1 MAKYLV
7 NYLDRKSHIN
17 KNIYGHFCE
26 HLGRLVYDGIW
37 VGKGSPIPN
46 VNGVRKDVVDA
57 LKQIRVPIMRWP
69 GGCFADTYHWKDG
82 VGPQAERK
90 PIANRYWGG
99 GLEDNSFGTDEFM
112 ALCEEIGCGAY
123 LSGNLGSGTIQEMVE
138 WVEYIR
144 DTLDT
149 PMAQLRKKNGRQ
161 EPYQLEAFGIGN
173 EVWGCG
179 GQMRPQYYAD
189 QYRQAA
195 HFINTASG
203 GGMTAMLNGG
213 QAEKTLMIASGPNA
227 EDYHFTEEFMK
238 GLTVDTFMLNASA
251 GQLMADGLSLHYY
264 TYPGI
269 MAIPEDGGSLFGAMP
284 TADQFDEASWYS
296 LLQTTAKIDE
306 IVTRHDSIM
315 SHYDPKKSVG
325 LMVDEWGSWYR
336 TEPGTNPAHLFQQNT
351 MRDAVLAAI
360 NLNIFNKHSDRVK
373 LTTIAQMVNVLQSII
388 LTEGDKMVLTPT
400 YHVYDMFKDHQD
412 ATLLGSFV
420 ENKKV
425 GVGKAQLNQIFESC
439 SVDAEGNMLCT
450 LCNTSIDASETID
463 ASVYGANVK
472 AAEATILRADP
483 HAKNTFDAPETVAT
497 KAWKAEVTDGGFKVE
512 LPAAS
517 VVSLKLKVNG

>member
-1 MAKYLV
+1 MANYLI
-7 NYLDRKSHIN
+7 NYLDRQSHIN

-82 VGPQAERK
+82 VGPQEKRK

-99 GLEDNSFGTDEFM
+99 GLEDNSFGTDEFL

-144 DTLDT
+144 DDLNT
-149 PMAQLRKKNGRQ
+149 PMAQLRRENGRDK
-161 EPYQLEAFGIGN
+161 PYKLEAFGIGN

-195 HFINTASG
+195 HFINTAIGS
-203 GGMTAMLNGG
+203 GMTAMLNGG
-213 QAEKTLMIASGPNA
+213 PADKTLMIASGPNH

-238 GLTVDTFMLNASA
+238 GLTADSYMFNASS
-251 GQLMADGLSLHYY
+251 GKLMADGLSLHYY
-264 TYPGI
+264 TSPGVL
-269 MAIPEDGGSLFGAMP
+269 DTSGGLFAAMP
-284 TADQFDEASWYS
+284 TADQFEEAQWYQ
-296 LLQTTAKIDE
+296 LLSTTAKIDE
-306 IVTRHDSIM
+306 IITRHDNIM
-315 SHYDPKKSVG
+315 SHYDPKKTVG
-325 LMVDEWGSWYR
+325 LMVDEWGAWYR

-360 NLNIFNKHSDRVK
+360 NLNVFNKHSDRVH

-400 YHVYDMFKDHQD
+400 YHVYDMYKDHQD

-420 ENKKV
+420 EKKKV
-425 GVGKAQLNQIFESC
+425 GVGSDLVDNIFESC
-439 SVDAEGNMLCT
+439 SVDAQGDMLCT
-450 LCNTSIDASETID
+450 LCNTSIDTAETID
-463 ASVYGANVK
+463 ATVYGTGLK
-472 AAEATILRADP
+472 GIEATILCADP
-483 HAKNTFDAPETVAT
+483 HAKNTFESPDTVAV
-497 KAWKAEVTDGGFKVE
+497 KPWKAQLTDKGFQVE

-517 VVSLKLKVNG
+517 VVSLKLRSR

>member
-1 MAKYLV
+1 MAKYLI
-7 NYLDRKSHIN
+7 NYLDKKSHIN

-37 VGKGSPIPN
+37 VGRESPIPN
-46 VNGVRKDVVDA
+46 VNGVRRDVVEA

-82 VGPQAERK
+82 VGPQSERR

-99 GLEDNSFGTDEFM
+99 SLEDNSFGTDEFM
-112 ALCEEIGCGAY
+112 TLCEEVGCGAY
-123 LSGNLGSGTIQEMVE
+123 LSGNLGSGTIREMVE

-144 DTLDT
+144 DELDT
-149 PMAQLRKKNGRQ
+149 PMARLRRKNGRDR
-161 EPYQLEAFGIGN
+161 PYKLEAFGIGN

-195 HFINTASG
+195 HFINTATGSG
-203 GGMTAMLNGG
+203 ISEMINGG
-213 QAEKTLMIASGPNA
+213 KTEKTKLIASGPNH

-238 GLTVDTFMLNASA
+238 GLTADSFMFNAA
-251 GQLMADGLSLHYY
+251 GCQIMADGLSLHSY
-264 TYPGI
+264 TFPGR
-269 MAIPEDGGSLFGAMP
+269 MDTAGGGFFSAMP
-284 TADQFDEASWYS
+284 VADQFNEEQWYQ
-296 LLQTTAKIDE
+296 LLKTTAKIDE
-306 IVTRHDSIM
+306 IITRHDSIM
-315 SHYDPKKSVG
+315 SHYDPQKTVG

-351 MRDAVLAAI
+351 MRDAILAAI

-388 LTEGDKMVLTPT
+388 LTEGDKMILTPT
-400 YHVYDMFKDHQD
+400 YHVYDMYKDHQD
-412 ATLLGSFV
+412 STLLGSFI
-420 ENKKV
+420 ENKQV
-425 GVGKAQLNQIFESC
+425 GPENARLNQIFESC
-439 SVDAEGNMLCT
+439 SVDAAGNMLCT
-450 LCNTSIDASETID
+450 LCNTSIDASETI
-463 ASVYGANVK
+463 AATVYGADVK
-472 AAEATILRADP
+472 GVEATILCADP
-483 HAKNTFDAPETVAT
+483 HAKNTFDAPDAVGV
-497 KAWKAEVTDGGFKVE
+497 KAWKAELTGGGFQVE

-517 VVSLKLKVNG
+517 VVSLKLKAGG

>member
-1 MAKYLV
+1 MAKYLI
-7 NYLDRKSHIN
+7 NYLDRKSRID

-46 VNGVRKDVVDA
+46 LNGVRKDVVDA

-82 VGPQAERK
+82 VGPQTERK

-112 ALCEEIGCGAY
+112 TLCEEIGCGAY

-144 DTLDT
+144 DSLNT
-149 PMAQLRKKNGRQ
+149 PMAQLRRENGR
-161 EPYQLEAFGIGN
+161 EDPYKLEAFGIGN

-195 HFINTASG
+195 HFINTAIGS
-203 GGMTAMLNGG
+203 GMTAMINGG
-213 QAEKTLMIASGPNA
+213 KVEKTKLIASGPNH

-238 GLTVDTFMLNASA
+238 GLTADSYMFNAA
-251 GQLMADGLSLHYY
+251 GGQLMADGLSLHYY
-264 TYPGI
+264 TFPGRMDI
-269 MAIPEDGGSLFGAMP
+269 EGGGLFGSMP
-284 TADQFDEASWYS
+284 TAGQFDKAQWYQ
-296 LLQTTAKIDE
+296 LLKTTAKIDE
-306 IVTRHDSIM
+306 IVTRHDNIM
-315 SHYDPKKSVG
+315 SHYDPKKTVG
-325 LMVDEWGSWYR
+325 LMVDEWGAWYR

-360 NLNIFNKHSDRVK
+360 NLSIFNKHSDRVK

-400 YHVYDMFKDHQD
+400 YHIYDMFKDHQN

-420 ENKKV
+420 ENKQV
-425 GVGKAQLNQIFESC
+425 GVESAQLDKIFESC
-439 SVDAEGNMLCT
+439 SMDAEGNMLCT
-450 LCNTSIDASETID
+450 LCNTSIDTSETID
-463 ASVYGANVK
+463 ATIYGVAVK
-472 AAEATILRADP
+472 TVEATILCADP
-483 HAKNTFDAPETVAT
+483 HAMNTFEAPDAVTIKT
-497 KAWKAEVTDGGFKVE
+497 WKADVTDGGFKVE